1 MARQIIL
8 DTETTGLSPK
18 QGHRIIE
25 VGCLEMVNRRLTD
38 QHFHYYLNP
47 EREVDQGAVAVHG
60 LTNEFLAD
68 KPKFAD
74 IAEALLDFIKGAELV
89 IHNAP
94 FDMGFLNHEFAL
106 YAKASH
112 QKIDQ
117 VETFC
122 EVFDTLPLA
131 RQKYPG
137 QKNNLDA
144 ICKRLKVDNSERN
157 LHGALLDAKL
167 LSRVYLLMTGG
178 QGNLFEERPAE
189 TTQKNFVETTTTTT
203 AFISP
208 ATELTLQS
216 ANAEELE
223 RHEAWLEKMKLKN
236 GGKCVWE
243 EESV

>member
-1 MARQIIL
+1 MPRQIIL
-8 DTETTGLSPK
+8 DTETTGLYPK

-25 VGCLEMVNRRLTD
+25 IGCLEMVNRRLTH
-38 QHFHYYLNP
+38 QNFHYYLNP
-47 EREVDQGAVAVHG
+47 EREVDEGAVAVHG

-68 KPKFAD
+68 KPKFAE

-94 FDMGFLNHEFAL
+94 FDLGFLNHEFAL
-106 YAKASH
+106 YSKTSH
-112 QKIDQ
+112 QKIDPI
-117 VETFC
+117 ETFC

-144 ICKRLKVDNSERN
+144 LCKRLKVDNSERD
-157 LHGALLDAKL
+157 LHGALLDARL

-178 QGNLFEERPAE
+178 QGHLFEERSAE
-189 TTQKNFVETTTTTT
+189 TTQQILEETATAM

-208 ATELTLQS
+208 TTELALHY

-223 RHEAWLEKMKLKN
+223 QHEAWLQTMKSKN

-243 EESV
+243 EN